1 MRSIFLYTWDHYF
14 GDEGVQPY
22 VEVGG
27 DQLEIA
33 DDPPVNTS
41 IWPMWDQYLG
51 EGVNPPEVGDVN
63 PHTEVG
69 GDPLVVGNDPPMNNA
84 LQAQQTNKVLKG

>member
-1 MRSIFLYTWDHYF
+1 LRSIFLYTWDHYF
-14 GDEGVQPY
+14 GDEGVP
-22 VEVGG
+22 
-27 DQLEIA
+27 LEIA
-33 DDPPVNTS
+33 DDPPINTS
-41 IWPMWDQYLG
+41 IWPTWDQYLE

-69 GDPLVVGNDPPMNNA
+69 GDPLVIGNDPPMNNA